1 MRDYNEFNHGK
12 RYKSEER
19 INRKKAHRPNAQAQ
33 LNTVTYVSEREEEDL
48 HSDDDKVGGHKPK
61 KLKIMTLAH
70 LSSIL
75 NKKLFSDDFDK
86 SSNAN
91 SSVNRA

>member
-19 INRKKAHRPNAQAQ
+19 INRNKAHRPNAQ
-33 LNTVTYVSEREEEDL
+33 LHTVTYVSETEEEDL
-48 HSDDDKVGGHKPK
+48 HSDDDKAGGGHRPK

-86 SSNAN
+86 NSNADVH
-91 SSVNRA
+91 SQ